1 MKIYYHPS
9 YNGRVYIDYS
19 SEKHPGGMLFDEVC
33 VSTADLL
40 DQLLL
45 RAGIPQGVAEG
56 SEKRTK
62 AREEAYQQAI
72 DADWING
79 AKDVDPEGTVQ
90 QVLHWRDTLIMAGWT
105 EEMTASAQSRKL
117 RALSE
122 WESRYDRL
130 SHLARADKWRALRD
144 YIKEKGSPLHSDDT
158 IEVMT
163 PKVLLPNLVVEVL
176 EMLGAEWKMEQL
188 DESLNSPEGIQV
200 VHITEQY
207 EGWQQVYNYA
217 KADMI
222 VCSDSVRLNDSMR
235 GIGGA
240 EWQTDNAG
248 CPNVVDSLTDMLDA
262 PESLVWLDCAGN
274 TSAKYLYDFLTSA
287 EIAELASVGV
297 VLPTA
302 EEMSSATLRE
312 QFTLLNRIAEI
323 TLIAPERHE
332 GEMLGEHPI
341 VTCIGRKK
349 EEQAQPTALPQTN
362 EEPVRTFEAKAEYHL
377 DASLIKQLDKGNVSP
392 SFLDKLLQT
401 PFDFL
406 VEKMAKLP
414 APEDNEDD
422 NIEIAKGHVA
432 HKLVEDLVSSTHGNL
447 EKMEQGIKE
456 DYQRYFEGAM
466 AAKDRNGKV
475 LGEVLTD
482 EENRNELATFQMDL
496 QESVLALIGIIRVLH
511 LTPDTC
517 EYDFEFED
525 GIDEFIPAKGS
536 IDMVLLNEV
545 GHYVIFDF
553 KYSKSDFYPKKLKYN
568 HSTQLEFYRKAL
580 EKEGKTVA
588 WTAYYLFPSQTLY
601 TKADLTDTDGV
612 DRVEDPGPRD
622 KTPKLDDLWSAMRKG
637 YAARVAQLEQGIV
650 EEAEGMDV
658 YSLDYSKVEGV
669 YPVEKA
675 YKAKNNEK
683 GGGFCRYK
691 TKDTNLLHKPTHHT
705 ILKDH
710 LK

>member
-122 WESRYDRL
+122 WESRYNRL

-188 DESLNSPEGIQV
+188 DESLNSPESIQV
-200 VHITEQY
+200 VHVTEQY

-240 EWQTDNAG
+240 EWKTDNAG

-262 PESLVWLDCAGN
+262 PKSLVWLDCAGN
-274 TSAKYLYDFLTSA
+274 TSAKYLYDFLTST
-287 EIAELASVGV
+287 EIAELAAAGV
-297 VLPTA
+297 KLPTA
-302 EEMSSATLRE
+302 EDISSATLRE
-312 QFTLLNRIAEI
+312 QFTLLNRIAKI

-362 EEPVRTFEAKAEYHL
+362 EEPVRTFEAKDYIQLNHPEMLPNCHTSYS
-377 DASLIKQLDKGNVSP
+377 SLSNLFQSPFDYVVGNV
-392 SFLDKLLQT
+392 LELY
-401 PFDFL
+401 
-406 VEKMAKLP
+406 
-414 APEDNEDD
+414 APEDDSETGIKIIMGN
-422 NIEIAKGHVA
+422 VA
-432 HKLVEDLVSSTHGNL
+432 HKIVELMTKGSSYDAAFTQALDEKGKELQKSENFNTLALFKPIVRSSVDTLFGIIKELGLTIVESEMEIKKPFDIFDNPIGYVDLVL
-447 EKMEQGIKE
+447 EK
-456 DYQRYFEGAM
+456 D
-466 AAKDRNGKV
+466 
-475 LGEVLTD
+475 GE
-482 EENRNELATFQMDL
+482 
-496 QESVLALIGIIRVLH
+496 LII
-511 LTPDTC
+511 
-517 EYDFEFED
+517 
-525 GIDEFIPAKGS
+525 
-536 IDMVLLNEV
+536 IDM
-545 GHYVIFDF
+545 
-553 KYSKSDFYPKKLKYN
+553 KYSERDEYPASLTSN
-568 HSTQLEFYRKAL
+568 TSVQLEYYRHAL
-580 EKEGKTVA
+580 EAQTGKKVA
-588 WTAYYLFPSQTLY
+588 WMGYYLFPLKTLF
-601 TKADLTDTDGV
+601 TTADIQADGV
-612 DRVEDPGPRD
+612 EVVPVANDATANLWEIIKESYRVRNEEIKAGR
-622 KTPKLDDLWSAMRKG
+622 
-637 YAARVAQLEQGIV
+637 V
-650 EEAEGMDV
+650 EEAEGMP
-658 YSLDYSKVEGV
+658 LENLAYSKKEGV
-669 YPVEKA
+669 FALSKEK
-675 YKAKNNEK
+675 N
-683 GGGFCRYK
+683 
-691 TKDTNLLHKPTHHT
+691 TNLKAVDYGKYRSQDDDLTKRPSKHT
-705 ILKDH
+705 ILKNH